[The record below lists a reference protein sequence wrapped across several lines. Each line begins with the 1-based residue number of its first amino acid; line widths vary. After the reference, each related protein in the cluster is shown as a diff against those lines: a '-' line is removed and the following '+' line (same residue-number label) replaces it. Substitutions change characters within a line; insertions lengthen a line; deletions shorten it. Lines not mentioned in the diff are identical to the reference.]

1 MSKLQSKLANL
12 PAQAGV
18 YYHLDE
24 KGDIIY
30 VGKAANLKA
39 RVRQYFQSAAW
50 ERGDIRARN
59 LRDKIADVQ
68 WTVTDNALQALFLES
83 EMIKRYQPRYNF
95 LERNVLGESWI
106 YVLIFFKLPN
116 PSLRLVRDLDASE
129 QEVEILG
136 PYLDGR
142 ALKKALK
149 YLRRSFPYST
159 HKTLPRQACLD
170 YHLGLC
176 PGPETADFKASA
188 ARRNLKSLTACLKG
202 RQRQLLSELKKEM
215 KSFAKSCDYEQAA
228 KIRDQI
234 TALEDFRQGLIFK
247 DLDRLPALAQDQ
259 ALRDLRQLFNLSALP
274 HRIEAYDI
282 SHISGRY
289 TSASMVVAIGGLL
302 RPDLGRRFKSAYL
315 ANDDFAQIRLVMRRR
330 FASRSL
336 SQTPP
341 DLILIDGGRGQVS
354 SVQKVLSELQLEIPV
369 IGLAKKREEI
379 IFSPQYL
386 KLNQAKLQQLKGELQ
401 ESANFVKLKLDA
413 KMPIVKFL
421 QRLRDASHRSAWSYH
436 NYLQTKAQTASPLLT
451 LPGFGLKTYQKLM
464 KRFGSLSALKRAPA
478 AELEALLNRSQQR
491 VLAAYFKDLKQ

>member
-1 MSKLQSKLANL
+1 
-12 PAQAGV
+12 
-18 YYHLDE
+18 
-24 KGDIIY
+24 
-30 VGKAANLKA
+30 
-39 RVRQYFQSAAW
+39 
-50 ERGDIRARN
+50 
-59 LRDKIADVQ
+59 
-68 WTVTDNALQALFLES
+68 
-83 EMIKRYQPRYNF
+83 
-95 LERNVLGESWI
+95 
-106 YVLIFFKLPN
+106 
-116 PSLRLVRDLDASE
+116 
-129 QEVEILG
+129 
-136 PYLDGR
+136 
-142 ALKKALK
+142 
-149 YLRRSFPYST
+149 
-159 HKTLPRQACLD
+159 
-170 YHLGLC
+170 
-176 PGPETADFKASA
+176 
-188 ARRNLKSLTACLKG
+188 
-202 RQRQLLSELKKEM
+202 M
-215 KSFAKSCDYEQAA
+215 KNFAKSCDYEQAA
-228 KIRDQI
+228 RIRDQI

-274 HRIEAYDI
+274 RRIEAYDI

-386 KLNQAKLQQLKGELQ
+386 NLNQAKLQQLKGELQ
-401 ESANFVKLKLDA
+401 ASANFVKLQLDA
-413 KMPIVKFL
+413 KTPIVKLL
-421 QRLRDASHRSAWSYH
+421 QRLRDASHRSALSYH
-436 NYLQTKAQTASPLLT
+436 NYLQTRAQTASPLLT

-464 KRFGSLSALKRAPA
+464 KRFGSLSALKQAPA

>member
-24 KGDIIY
+24 KGQIIY

-39 RVRQYFQSAAW
+39 RVRQYFQSGAW

-106 YVLIFFKLPN
+106 YVLIFFKMPN

-142 ALKKALK
+142 ALKKALR

-176 PGPETADFKASA
+176 PG
-188 ARRNLKSLTACLKG
+188 RRQS
-202 RQRQLLSELKKEM
+202 
-215 KSFAKSCDYEQAA
+215 
-228 KIRDQI
+228 
-234 TALEDFRQGLIFK
+234 IFK
-247 DLDRLPALAQDQ
+247 
-259 ALRDLRQLFNLSALP
+259 RQQPGA
-274 HRIEAYDI
+274 
-282 SHISGRY
+282 
-289 TSASMVVAIGGLL
+289 TSNI
-302 RPDLGRRFKSAYL
+302 
-315 ANDDFAQIRLVMRRR
+315 
-330 FASRSL
+330 
-336 SQTPP
+336 
-341 DLILIDGGRGQVS
+341 
-354 SVQKVLSELQLEIPV
+354 
-369 IGLAKKREEI
+369 
-379 IFSPQYL
+379 
-386 KLNQAKLQQLKGELQ
+386 
-401 ESANFVKLKLDA
+401 
-413 KMPIVKFL
+413 
-421 QRLRDASHRSAWSYH
+421 
-436 NYLQTKAQTASPLLT
+436 
-451 LPGFGLKTYQKLM
+451 
-464 KRFGSLSALKRAPA
+464 
-478 AELEALLNRSQQR
+478 
-491 VLAAYFKDLKQ
+491 